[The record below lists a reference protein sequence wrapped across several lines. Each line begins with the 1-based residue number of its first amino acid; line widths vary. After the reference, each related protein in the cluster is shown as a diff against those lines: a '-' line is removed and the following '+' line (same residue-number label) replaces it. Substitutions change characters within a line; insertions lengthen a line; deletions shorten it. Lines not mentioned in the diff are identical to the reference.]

1 MALADI
7 PFLGGYQ
14 QQRAMNQQQPMQEL
28 QQVSGAMGLMGQIQ
42 KQQQEAQFRSAMAA
56 AKTPEEQVAVAVK
69 FGGPEAIMKHA
80 DRQATREQT
89 AASERARIQAKA
101 IEFNRG
107 MAFKYAQ
114 LDLAEKQGA
123 DKNTIAQYRLMLDAA
138 DKQFKQEIAQESLK
152 LTGAA
157 STYNYGAAAPN
168 IPSLNMPAMPGG
180 AQPSAAPIGGALPAG
195 VPESDRAAFEIA
207 RAGGSATADRQL
219 APEELA
225 RMAIMPGGQA
235 VPVQAPQ
242 AAPAPVQMPDAANLD
257 ARDLMARQAASADP
271 GAPAAASV
279 PSAAPA
285 APTAPQR
292 PPEYASWPQRKRDE
306 YDASIAKKSGIGVT
320 VAGGRESVYVQRMMM
335 GANQAAKDL
344 GNVVQLPLTASTG
357 IFGGRKQGSGLF
369 DATKEILAN
378 KATTQEAQAYNAM
391 ATGFQRS
398 LAQIESAGLM
408 PSGSLTH
415 QMDAVLFK
423 EGDTNLTKLHKLA
436 QTRQIVEAGMEVINS
451 NPRVSPPEKEKVKE
465 ILSSIRKSVPFTHSD
480 LIQLQ
485 IEQDKNPKATLGSI
499 LKTSEGKWSV
509 VR

>member
-1 MALADI
+1 
-7 PFLGGYQ
+7 
-14 QQRAMNQQQPMQEL
+14 MNQQQPMQEL

-42 KQQQEAQFRSAMAA
+42 KQQQEAQFRAAMAA
-56 AKTPEEQVAVAVK
+56 AKTPEERVAVAVK
-69 FGGPEAIMKHA
+69 FGGPQAIMQHA
-80 DRQATREQT
+80 DRQATVKATKEATLARLAQQARDSDMKYDLAIQNAKT
-89 AASERARIQAKA
+89 AAEKFAWQRQKDMAKLALDEAARRMTGERLFYDTGARVETPSVTA
-101 IEFNRG
+101 G
-107 MAFKYAQ
+107 MA
-114 LDLAEKQGA
+114 
-123 DKNTIAQYRLMLDAA
+123 
-138 DKQFKQEIAQESLK
+138 
-152 LTGAA
+152 
-157 STYNYGAAAPN
+157 
-168 IPSLNMPAMPGG
+168 
-180 AQPSAAPIGGALPAG
+180 AQPAPAPMGGPLPTG
-195 VPESDRAAFEIA
+195 VPETDRAAFEIA